1 MPDAPSLLTTPP
13 LHAAAHPLPR
23 AAAWPFGPSSHPRPS
38 VCRRHAGNTSVAR
51 WSRAYRA
58 PAALP
63 KCGHQAPRKTN
74 RVAVCHRAPARLRA
88 AFLSSSSGANIPARH
103 GAPSTLPSRYVT
115 PQAAHLRGLRTPV
128 IRTGTSHPR
137 LSSPARARRAQR
149 AACHPRLSVPH
160 SPSLPRPLP
169 SRAFAHAPCSANAR
183 PTNRSHVR
191 ARPSSDVSRET
202 SVPAV

>member
-1 MPDAPSLLTTPP
+1 MLATRRS
-13 LHAAAHPLPR
+13 HAGRVPIAHQPRFRNAAVKRR
-23 AAAWPFGPSSHPRPS
+23 ARRTAWPSVIAHLQGCAPHSFPLRPVQTSRRAMGPFHSA
-38 VCRRHAGNTSVAR
+38 VQARHT
-51 WSRAYRA
+51 
-58 PAALP
+58 
-63 KCGHQAPRKTN
+63 
-74 RVAVCHRAPARLRA
+74 
-88 AFLSSSSGANIPARH
+88 SSSPLKR
-103 GAPSTLPSRYVT
+103 V
-115 PQAAHLRGLRTPV
+115 RTPV
-128 IRTGTSHPR
+128 ARAGTSHPR

-169 SRAFAHAPCSANAR
+169 SRAFAHAPCGANAR

>member
-1 MPDAPSLLTTPP
+1 MLTTPP

-23 AAAWPFGPSSHPRPS
+23 AAAWPFGPSSHPCPS
-38 VCRRHAGNTSVAR
+38 VCRRHAGNTSVVR
-51 WSRAYRA
+51 WSHVDRTPIAHRPRFRNAAAKRRARRTAWPSAIAHLQGCAPHSFPLRPVQTSRRA
-58 PAALP
+58 MGPFHSAV
-63 KCGHQAPRKTN
+63 QARHT
-74 RVAVCHRAPARLRA
+74 
-88 AFLSSSSGANIPARH
+88 SSSPLKR
-103 GAPSTLPSRYVT
+103 V
-115 PQAAHLRGLRTPV
+115 RTPV
-128 IRTGTSHPR
+128 ARAGTSHPR

-160 SPSLPRPLP
+160 SPSLPRPPP
-169 SRAFAHAPCSANAR
+169 SRAFAHAPCGANAR

>member
-1 MPDAPSLLTTPP
+1 MLTTPP

-23 AAAWPFGPSSHPRPS
+23 AAAWPFGSSSHPCPS
-38 VCRRHAGNTSVAR
+38 ARRRRAGNTSSHAGR
-51 WSRAYRA
+51 TSI
-58 PAALP
+58 
-63 KCGHQAPRKTN
+63 
-74 RVAVCHRAPARLRA
+74 ARLSRTGRA
-88 AFLSSSSGANIPARH
+88 SEMRLPSAAQDEPRGRLPSHTCKAARRIPFLFVRCKHPGAPWGPFHSAVQARHTSSSPLKR
-103 GAPSTLPSRYVT
+103 V
-115 PQAAHLRGLRTPV
+115 RTPV
-128 IRTGTSHPR
+128 ARAGTSHPR

-160 SPSLPRPLP
+160 SPSLPRPPP
-169 SRAFAHAPCSANAR
+169 SRAFAHAPCGANAR